1 MQSPLISIIIA
12 SYNQGQFLDECLKS
26 VFDQVYQNWECIIVD
41 DASLDQSVSIAD
53 SWVKK
58 DQRFKLIALPK
69 NSGVSHA
76 RNTGLKISK
85 GDFFQF
91 LDADDIL
98 SPNKINHQV
107 SFLEGDL
114 ITVSGSR
121 YFYNQEGKNH
131 QRIIGKNGAFT
142 EIVISKWD
150 QTDVLEVFKERN
162 PFVVSAPLFPK
173 SVLTQVGY
181 QNENLKAFEDWE
193 FNFRCALK
201 GYKIHHIGYAQDAQ
215 VLVRLHSSSM
225 TTQRE
230 EMLQRRREFNFTIR
244 SNKDYQAVFGYSPA
258 LSDRP
263 LYQKGKT
270 LLRSL
275 IPPLFLDLTR
285 RFSGFIER
293 K

>member
-1 MQSPLISIIIA
+1 MHKPLISIIIA

-26 VFDQVYQNWECIIVD
+26 VADQVYQDWECIIVD
-41 DASLDQSVSIAD
+41 DASLDQSVSIAE

-69 NSGVSHA
+69 NMGVSYV
-76 RNTGLKISK
+76 RNKGLKISK

-91 LDADDIL
+91 LDADDVL
-98 SPNKINHQV
+98 SSNKLNHHV
-107 SFLEGDL
+107 SFIEGDL

-142 EIVISKWD
+142 EVVISRWD

-162 PFVVSAPLFPK
+162 PFVVSAPLFPR

-201 GYKIHHIGYAQDAQ
+201 GYKFHHIGYAQDAQ

-230 EMLQRRREFNFTIR
+230 EMLQRRREFNYTIR
-244 SNKDYQAVFGYSPA
+244 SNKDYQAVFGYSPT

-275 IPPLFLDLTR
+275 IPPLFLDFTR
-285 RFSGFIER
+285 KFSGFLKR